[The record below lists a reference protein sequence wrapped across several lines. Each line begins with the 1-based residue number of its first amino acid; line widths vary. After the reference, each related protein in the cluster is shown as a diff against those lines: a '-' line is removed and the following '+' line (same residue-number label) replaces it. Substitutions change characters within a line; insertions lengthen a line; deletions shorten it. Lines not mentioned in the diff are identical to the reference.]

1 MLSPTD
7 KRGTVTWTL
16 KVLQASGLWPPRS
29 HSVYYK
35 IYSFVVLGILYGL
48 YMLSET
54 INMILVFD
62 DIEEVTDAS
71 FLLLTHLAQI
81 PKVYCFFKYEP
92 NIRNMVDAMNHKKYS
107 PINLRQNDIAKKM
120 VRKMQIILVVYL
132 SMCASTVILWAI
144 FPLTEA
150 RKERRLPLKA
160 WYPFQ
165 TKHSPNYEATYTF
178 QIIAVM
184 ADALSNASLDMVPTG
199 FMAYICMQLD
209 VLCDRVAH
217 ARLEAEITFSKKQNC
232 LKKANSQQLLAD
244 DDFDKH
250 TTESLIE
257 CVKYHLFIIE

>member
-16 KVLQASGLWPPRS
+16 KVLQVSGMWPPRS
-29 HSVYYK
+29 HSSYYK
-35 IYSFVVLGILYGL
+35 VYSVVTLGSLYFT
-48 YMLSET
+48 YMLSEM

-92 NIRNMVDAMNHKKYS
+92 RIRAMVDIMNHKKFS
-107 PINLRQNDIAKKM
+107 PRNTRQDDIARKM
-120 VRKMQIILVVYL
+120 VRQMQAILVVYL

-150 RKERRLPLKA
+150 NKERRLPLKA
-160 WYPFQ
+160 WIPFD
-165 TKHSPNYEATYTF
+165 TKKSPNYEVAYTF

-209 VLCDRVAH
+209 VLYDVISHVRLETEISLAKKQK
-217 ARLEAEITFSKKQNC
+217 RLEAGKSEKASDVDFHEHAAEILVDC
-232 LKKANSQQLLAD
+232 L
-244 DDFDKH
+244 
-250 TTESLIE
+250 E
-257 CVKYHLFIIE
+257 YHLFIIE

>member
-16 KVLQASGLWPPRS
+16 KVLQISGLWPPRN

-35 IYSFVVLGILYGL
+35 IYSVVVLGILYGV
-48 YMLSET
+48 YMLSEA
-54 INMILVFD
+54 INMILVVD

-92 NIRNMVDAMNHKKYS
+92 KIRNMLDAMNHKKYS
-107 PINLRQNDIAKKM
+107 PKNARQDDIAKKM
-120 VRKMQIILVVYL
+120 VRKMKVILVVYL
-132 SMCASTVILWAI
+132 SMCAATVILWAI

-150 RKERRLPLKA
+150 AKERRLPLKA
-160 WYPFQ
+160 WYPFD
-165 TKHSPNYEATYTF
+165 TKRSPNYEATYTF

-209 VLCDRVAH
+209 VLCDIVSH
-217 ARLEAEITFSKKQNC
+217 ARNEAEIKFAKKVNRLKGESDQFS
-232 LKKANSQQLLAD
+232 D
-244 DDFDKH
+244 EDFDH
-250 TTESLIE
+250 HATETLVE